1 MRIFRPF
8 ENAFP
13 PFQADTEPVPP
24 AALGAFM
31 RWALWECRWIIVLFT
46 LATVGFGFLDVWAAW
61 YLGALV
67 DMAAESGREKFLSDN
82 FWPLIGAALIFGL
95 ARPVAYALQSAIMS
109 LTIGPNI
116 GPRILWRLHKHTLGQ
131 SLSFFQDDFA
141 GRLASKQMQT
151 HAAVV
156 EAMLDTVGSIGL
168 LIAYVV
174 GMGAVL
180 AAVDWRLALAMGV
193 WVVIY
198 VGWVAYCLPRIR
210 VASKNRAEKRA
221 AVNGRFVDSFTNMTT
236 VKLFAHAGREEAFA
250 REGIEQLRNAS
261 FDFGRIAVTMRLGLA
276 FLNAFGALLVV
287 GLAVW
292 LWQIGSATIG
302 DLGAAAALILRA
314 TQMSGWVAWSALGV
328 FSNIG
333 VVEDGAAT
341 LSVAHGITDS
351 PQAVALPRTRGAIRY
366 DNVTFEYGRDTG
378 GVRGLNLE
386 IEPGSRVGL
395 VGRSGAGKST
405 LVNLLLRLYDVEA
418 GSISIDGHD
427 VRALTQESLRR
438 QIAMVTQDTAMFNR
452 SARDNILYGATE
464 GGDAVEAARI
474 ARADLFIEDLR
485 DREGRSGFDA
495 HIGERGVKLSGGQR
509 QRIAIA
515 RAVLKDAPIL
525 VLDEATSALD
535 SEVEAEIQD
544 ELGSLMRGKTVIAI
558 AHRLSTIAHLDRI
571 IVLDAGRIVE
581 DGTHDALLSRG
592 GQYAGFWTRQS
603 GGFLNLESE

>member
-13 PFQADTEPVPP
+13 PFQADPEPTPP
-24 AALGAFM
+24 AGLGPFL
-31 RWALWECRWIIVLFT
+31 RWALWEFRWIILIFT

-61 YLGALV
+61 YLGTLV
-67 DMAAESGREKFLSDN
+67 DMAAESGPEQFLADN
-82 FWPLIGAALIFGL
+82 LWQLIGAALVFGL
-95 ARPVAYALQSAIMS
+95 ARPIAYALQSAVMS
-109 LTIGPNI
+109 LAIMPNMS
-116 GPRILWRLHKHTLGQ
+116 PRILWRLHRHTLGQ

-151 HAAVV
+151 YSAAVDV
-156 EAMLDTVGSIGL
+156 VLDTIGSIGL
-168 LIAYVV
+168 LVAYVI

-193 WVVIY
+193 WVAIY
-198 VGWVAYCLPRIR
+198 IWWVAYCLPRIR
-210 VASKNRAEKRA
+210 VASKHRAERRA

-250 REGIEQLRNAS
+250 REGIEQFREAGLT
-261 FDFGRIAVTMRLGLA
+261 FGRIAVTMRLGLA

-287 GLAVW
+287 ALAVW

-341 LSVAHGITDS
+341 LSVPHDITDKAD
-351 PQAVALPRTRGAIRY
+351 AVALPRSAGAIRY

-378 GVRGLNLE
+378 GVRGLDLT

-405 LVNLLLRLYDVEA
+405 LVNLLLRLYDVEDGA
-418 GSISIDGHD
+418 ISVDGHD
-427 VRALTQESLRR
+427 IRSLTQESLRH

-452 SARDNILYGATE
+452 SARDNILYGSND

-474 ARADLFIEDLR
+474 ARADVFIEDLR
-485 DREGRSGFDA
+485 DREGREGFDA

-535 SEVEAEIQD
+535 SEVEAEIQE
-544 ELGSLMRGKTVIAI
+544 ELGSLMHGKTVIAI

-571 IVLDAGRIVE
+571 IVLDAGRIIE
-581 DGTHDALLSRG
+581 DGTHEALLAQG
-592 GQYAGFWTRQS
+592 GQYAGFWSRQS
-603 GGFLNLESE
+603 GGFLDVG